1 MWASNPD
8 GFFDYMQD
16 AYVDL
21 VTPGMDMAA
30 EAGATYYDLAGD
42 DDGLSD
48 EFLRLADPIP
58 EEALRKTARWALAK
72 GDATTGLQMLSG
84 TVPRRLY
91 GAARESVRLSAE
103 AEPGARWARVA
114 KADACG
120 WCRMLATREAV
131 YSSAKAAVGS
141 GHDDRYHD
149 DCRCLAAAVRPGKRF
164 TPPSYTAQWNDEY
177 EQLTREVGTD
187 PNAIA
192 RAWDL
197 KIAA

>member
-1 MWASNPD
+1 MWADNPD

-21 VTPGMDMAA
+21 VTPGMEFAA
-30 EAGATYYDLAGD
+30 EAGATYYDLAGGD
-42 DDGLSD
+42 DSTF
-48 EFLRLADPIP
+48 EPIVADPIP
-58 EEALRKTARWALAK
+58 EDALRKTARWALAK

-91 GAARESVRLSAE
+91 GVARESVRLSAE
-103 AEPGARWARVA
+103 AEPGAVWARRA

-120 WCRMLATREAV
+120 WCRMLATRGAV
-131 YSSAKAAVGS
+131 YSGAEQAVGR
-141 GHDDRYHD
+141 HDDRYHD
-149 DCRCLAAAVRPGKRF
+149 DCRCLAVAVRPGKRY
-164 TPPSYTAQWNDEY
+164 TPPGYTEQWEDEY
-177 EQLTREVGTD
+177 KQLTREVGTD
-187 PNAIA
+187 PDAIA